1 MHVHMA
7 DTRPHLFGCGL
18 MRVGCLHFL
27 CGLVRKCFI
36 FSHPTGILQKVS
48 KSYKKLM
55 WQTVDLA
62 NSFACVDRVK
72 PENVSILKQSM
83 NTGQVDLEPNPQI
96 QV

>member
-48 KSYKKLM
+48 KSY
-55 WQTVDLA
+55 
-62 NSFACVDRVK
+62 
-72 PENVSILKQSM
+72 NVAESGSCEQLCM
-83 NTGQVDLEPNPQI
+83 C
-96 QV
+96 